1 MRVALLTNFVP
12 PYRVPLF
19 RALGARVD
27 ALRILV
33 STPMEPG
40 RSWAVDWRG
49 MDVVPQR
56 TLTLRVRHRHP
67 GFTEAVAVHL
77 PYDTV
82 AQLRRFRPDLVITAE
97 LGTRTLL
104 ALAYARTLGRCPIV
118 VWATLS
124 ERMERGRGPG
134 RRALRRALLRRVDG
148 AFVNGESGA
157 RYLRALGARADTI
170 VLLPQPIDGVPF
182 ARAAASR
189 PPAAARRLL
198 LVGQLTERKGIAPL
212 VAALRR
218 RAAARPNEPL
228 DVRVVGDGPLR
239 PLLQDLDA
247 PPDLRVELRG
257 SVPYDGLPEEYA
269 QAGILV
275 FPTHADEWGLVVNEA
290 LAAGV
295 PVLGSVHAQAVQELV
310 REGVEGW
317 LFDPESPADF
327 DWALARALET
337 PAARLADMRQAAR
350 ARVTA
355 LTPEATADRMVAA
368 LRQVTSAR
376 ARAALVPPA

>member
-19 RALGARVD
+19 RSLGARVE

-33 STPMEPG
+33 STPMEPT
-40 RSWAVDWRG
+40 RAWAVDWSD
-49 MDVVPQR
+49 MDVVAQR
-56 TLTLRVRHRHP
+56 TLTLHVRHRHP
-67 GFTEAVAVHL
+67 GFTEAVALHL
-77 PYDTV
+77 PYDTL
-82 AQLRRFRPDLVITAE
+82 AQLRRFRPDVVVTAE
-97 LGTRTLL
+97 LGARTLL
-104 ALAYARTLGRCPIV
+104 ALTYARALGRCPIV

-124 ERMERGRGPG
+124 ERMERGRGAG

-157 RYLRALGARADTI
+157 RYLRTLGARADTI
-170 VLLPQPIDGVPF
+170 FRLPQPIDVEAF
-182 ARAAASR
+182 ARAG
-189 PPAAARRLL
+189 AARPETAARWLL

-212 VAALRR
+212 VEALRR
-218 RAAARPNEPL
+218 RATVRPDEQL
-228 DVRVVGDGPLR
+228 EVRVVGDGPLR
-239 PLLQDLDA
+239 HLLQSPDFPPNLRLD
-247 PPDLRVELRG
+247 LRG
-257 SVPYDGLPEEYA
+257 SMPYERLPEEYA

-275 FPTHADEWGLVVNEA
+275 FPTRADEWGLVVNEA

-310 REGVEGW
+310 GDGVEGW

-327 DWALARALET
+327 DRALARALET
-337 PAARLADMRQAAR
+337 PPARLEEMRRAAR
-350 ARVTA
+350 ARVAA

-368 LRQVTSAR
+368 FRQVTSVR
-376 ARAALVPPA
+376 ARAALVRPA